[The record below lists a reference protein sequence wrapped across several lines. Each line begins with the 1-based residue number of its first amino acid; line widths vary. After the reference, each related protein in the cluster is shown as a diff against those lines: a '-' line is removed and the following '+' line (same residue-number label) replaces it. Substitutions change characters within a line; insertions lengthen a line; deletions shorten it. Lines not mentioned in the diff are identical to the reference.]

1 MVKSVVG
8 SFNSFDDAAGA
19 ARGLRAAGFLESDVN
34 VVANDVRRSLGK
46 GTAATK
52 PVTDEEAS
60 AAATGVVAG
69 CAVGSAAG
77 IAISLLGLTVSG
89 LGPILAAGPI
99 AAALAGA
106 GIGAVAGGLIGGLTD
121 LGITPSTAENHVKA
135 VIRGAALVTVS
146 ADASRVD
153 EAETIMRSH
162 DAFDIEDRVQQ
173 WRSAG

>member
-1 MVKSVVG
+1 MKSVVG

-34 VVANDVRRSLGK
+34 VVANDVWRSLGN
-46 GTAATK
+46 GTAATM
-52 PVTDEEAS
+52 PATDEQAS
-60 AAATGVVAG
+60 AAATSVVAG
-69 CAVGSAAG
+69 CAVGSATGFAV
-77 IAISLLGLTVSG
+77 SLLGLTIPG

-99 AAALAGA
+99 AAALAGS

-121 LGITPSTAENHVKA
+121 LGITPSTAAHCVKA
-135 VIRGAALVTVS
+135 VCRGAALVTVS
-146 ADASRVD
+146 ADASRVH

-162 DAFDIEDRVQQ
+162 EAFDIEDSVQQ